1 MTKGKPK
8 RDDNGKFLPRGQT
21 SRGGQRP
28 DTPPASGERGSR
40 PDAPPMHHC
49 RECGSEFEYTRV
61 LLYGMDLDIGSCP
74 RCRPDPLSRI
84 LEMGR

>member
-8 RDDNGKFLPRGQT
+8 RDDNGKFLPRGQMP
-21 SRGGQRP
+21 RGGQRP
-28 DTPPASGERGSR
+28 D
-40 PDAPPMHHC
+40 APSMHHC
-49 RECGSEFEYTRV
+49 RECGTEFDYMRV

-74 RCRPDPLSRI
+74 RCRPDPVRRI